1 MTQRWV
7 PQTAHD
13 HLMLEAM
20 KAVRAFSDAMDRM
33 HGDLRGDM
41 GMNASDL
48 AAMRMLILRE
58 QRGELVKPHDI
69 AKHLS
74 ITSAST
80 TKLLE
85 RLEESG
91 HLERLP
97 HPTDRRARIVVL
109 TDQARAEFYQRFGE
123 RMRKMRG
130 AMSGY
135 DVEELKVVVRFL
147 SEMEEALVGR

>member
-1 MTQRWV
+1 MRQRWV
-7 PQTAHD
+7 PQTDHD
-13 HLMLEAM
+13 HLMMEAM
-20 KAVRAFSDAMDRM
+20 KAVRAFTDAMDRM

-41 GMNASDL
+41 GMNATDL
-48 AAMRMLILRE
+48 AALRMLILRE

-91 HLERLP
+91 HLERLS

-109 TDQARAEFYQRFGE
+109 TDRARTEFYQRFGE

-130 AMSGY
+130 AMASY
-135 DVEELKVVVRFL
+135 DVDELKVVVRFL
-147 SEMEEALVGR
+147 SEMEEALAGR

>member
-7 PQTAHD
+7 RQTDHD
-13 HLMLEAM
+13 HLMMEAM
-20 KAVRAFSDAMDRM
+20 KAVRAFTDAMDRM

-41 GMNASDL
+41 GMNATDL

-91 HLERLP
+91 HLQRLP

-109 TDQARAEFYQRFGE
+109 TEDARAEFYRRFGE

-135 DVEELKVVVRFL
+135 EVDELKVVVRFL